1 MKPFVTLKFAQTL
14 DGRIATATGES
25 KWISGPEARK
35 FAHELRSKN
44 DAVLVGIGTILADDP
59 RLTVR
64 LVEGRDPIRVV
75 VDSRLRIPTR
85 ASVLRDGAARGT
97 IVATTPGADQNR
109 KAEIERLGA
118 EVMVVESDRADQS
131 RVDLKRLIAELGARG
146 LSSILVEGGAGII
159 TSLLAQRLVDR
170 LVVAVAPKIIG
181 RGFDAVGDLAISG
194 LGDAVTFS
202 SVETCRLGDDFIFDC
217 LLGYGTQE

>member
-1 MKPFVTLKFAQTL
+1 MKFAQTL

-44 DAVLVGIGTILADDP
+44 DAVLVGIGTVLADDP

-64 LVEGRDPIRVV
+64 LAEGRDPIRVV
-75 VDSRLRIPTR
+75 VDSTLRIPAG

-97 IVATTPGADQNR
+97 IVGTTASADLIR

-118 EVMVVESDRADQS
+118 EVLIVDSESKGRGY
-131 RVDLKRLIAELGARG
+131 VDLKQLIAELGERG
-146 LSSILVEGGAGII
+146 LSSILVEGGTGII

-170 LVVAVAPKIIG
+170 LVVAIAPKIIG
-181 RGFDAVGDLAISG
+181 RGFEAVGDLAISSLADG
-194 LGDAVTFS
+194 VTFS
-202 SVETCRLGDDFIFDC
+202 SVETYRLGDDLIFDC
-217 LLGYGTQE
+217 RPARTSLP